1 MCMEIKGC
9 VTVIATKIKEK
20 QFSQEGS
27 NGNLQIICYIFTQ
40 LDTEL
45 HDLLSAMADARPGQE
60 SMQKMTNAA
69 LLCRKI
75 TICHPALMI
84 RYLSVGQLLWRLV
97 E

>member
-1 MCMEIKGC
+1 
-9 VTVIATKIKEK
+9 
-20 QFSQEGS
+20 
-27 NGNLQIICYIFTQ
+27 
-40 LDTEL
+40 
-45 HDLLSAMADARPGQE
+45 MADARPGQE

-84 RYLSVGQLLWRLV
+84 RYIYLSVGQLLWRLV